1 MKKTVTSL
9 LLVLV
14 MLFSLAMTSCSFN
27 YKKSSAYVTIDL
39 DGLLKGQTI
48 TAEAYT
54 VATTADA
61 KHDFLAA
68 LAAAKENRK
77 TDEKVQNKDVL
88 TIHVDGTQKGDD
100 DKDTNVYDN
109 DSLEIDLNKAETD
122 YKNVELVIY
131 KKIVELMGTE
141 EGAKV
146 GTEYTTTAK
155 MKAATVDKKQTL
167 TLDETNGADTTLKLT
182 ISVAKMPMTD
192 LTLGENDLFTIYY
205 TKLSDGKTSTEKN
218 WSYDFSKNT
227 LSGGVSFDPYYE
239 NDAVSSALHAALVG
253 KQLVSASK
261 LADSE
266 HVVLK
271 HDLVKVTLTAKYTK
285 TDDAATEVS
294 VKDIG
299 KDAYILDMASI
310 PLEDVKQW
318 IYNDIKDGERKVGSS
333 YTITKQMYIDE
344 SGNAFNSSTKT
355 LYKAD
360 DEGVTLTSEE
370 VSIEYKVASAYTAEW
385 NTVTVTEG
393 EGEDRKE
400 VTYDYYISGVKTPE
414 EKVTLEKLAD
424 SSLANNASDK
434 NGNKLYL
441 YLYKSESK
449 DGDTVTETKYYNN
462 YYGKE
467 LFTLKDGVYTD
478 KDGNTLGTEEDAVV
492 DYAVA
497 QYLSLYEE
505 ATKKQNAITAMWK
518 LFAANATVDVP
529 QSLKDDY
536 YKEYYQNQR
545 YTFYVTNSGSVKD
558 GDNTYTD
565 FEEWL
570 QHTTKAESKDK
581 IREAVD
587 AMAIDAL
594 KPRLIIYTIAEK
606 LGVSITKEDMKTI
619 EANLEA
625 QVNQNNAQ
633 YYTYL
638 MQYGESIVNYLN
650 LKWYNSVDDYVKDTY
665 GNMENVKVGVLFDKV
680 MEELYDDTSDQYHIS
695 FEYKNEEK

>member
-88 TIHVDGTQKGDD
+88 TIHVDGTQKGGD

-109 DSLEIDLNKAETD
+109 DSLKIDLNKAETD
-122 YKNVELVIY
+122 YKDVELVVY
-131 KKIVELMGTE
+131 KKIVELMGTKD
-141 EGAKV
+141 GAKV

-239 NDAVSSALHAALVG
+239 NDAVSAALHAALVG
-253 KQLVSASK
+253 KQLVLASK

-285 TDDAATEVS
+285 ADDAATEVT

-370 VSIEYKVASAYTAEW
+370 VKLEYKVASAYTAEW

-441 YLYKSESK
+441 YLYKSETK

-625 QVNQNNAQ
+625 QVNQNNAK